1 MLPNAQ
7 DCCGIGVA
15 MEGSRSDDGGYLY
28 PFTGGFISIHPEVFL
43 ANRFGLPVFVR
54 HDPECVLYSIA
65 NSSDADCI
73 AVRVDNGIGVAAMK
87 GGKILDLPL
96 ELGSIRYGKKKLHN
110 ILHNCAQSGDY
121 CEIAEALGRSVGNLT
136 ILLGIETCFLA
147 GEITEWLEGCR
158 DRFDVAFKEANP
170 RGEYK
175 ICFVSDAS
183 DGAARL
189 ALADF
194 PTLHISTKGAPHN
207 ESQ

>member
-1 MLPNAQ
+1 M
-7 DCCGIGVA
+7 V
-15 MEGSRSDDGGYLY
+15 
-28 PFTGGFISIHPEVFL
+28 
-43 ANRFGLPVFVR
+43 
-54 HDPECVLYSIA
+54 
-65 NSSDADCI
+65 
-73 AVRVDNGIGVAAMK
+73 VRVDNWIGVAAMK
-87 GGKILDLPL
+87 RGKILDLPL

-136 ILLGIETCFLA
+136 MLLGIKTCFLA

-158 DRFDVAFKEANP
+158 DIFEAAFKEANP

-189 ALADF
+189 TLADF
-194 PTLHISTKGAPHN
+194 PVLHISTKGAPHN

>member
-1 MLPNAQ
+1 M
-7 DCCGIGVA
+7 
-15 MEGSRSDDGGYLY
+15 
-28 PFTGGFISIHPEVFL
+28 
-43 ANRFGLPVFVR
+43 
-54 HDPECVLYSIA
+54 
-65 NSSDADCI
+65 
-73 AVRVDNGIGVAAMK
+73 
-87 GGKILDLPL
+87 
-96 ELGSIRYGKKKLHN
+96 
-110 ILHNCAQSGDY
+110 
-121 CEIAEALGRSVGNLT
+121 
-136 ILLGIETCFLA
+136 A

-194 PTLHISTKGAPHN
+194 PVLHISTKGAPHN